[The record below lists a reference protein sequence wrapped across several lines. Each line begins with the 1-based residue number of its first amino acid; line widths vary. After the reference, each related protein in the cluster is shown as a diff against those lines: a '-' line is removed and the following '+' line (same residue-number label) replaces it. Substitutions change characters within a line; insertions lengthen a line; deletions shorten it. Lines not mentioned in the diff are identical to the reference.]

1 MDGNLVRDEDRRE
14 VYLVQLNP
22 LFRHAGLGVLEAE
35 DA

>member
-1 MDGNLVRDEDRRE
+1 METWLEMDRRE
-14 VYLVQLNP
+14 IYLVQLNP